1 MLHRKTWALSLV
13 LVLLLAVLAGCGM
26 GTSTAAAACNVAVSV
41 DEALAA
47 QDAGMA
53 GLMTGNV
60 SWTNDQMSSFLT
72 VLLQQNTGPNFPIKE
87 IATCFEPGG
96 KILARIDLGEGV
108 LKGSN
113 TIEAVGSIN
122 VKGGHLVVELDEA
135 SANGYTVSGPI
146 LQSISAQINAALAD
160 PSMATIINVSTGNGS
175 INLGMGG
182 M

>member
-13 LVLLLAVLAGCGM
+13 LVLLLVVLAGCGM
-26 GTSTAAAACNVAVSV
+26 GTSTAAATCNAVVSV

-72 VLLQQNTGPNFPIKE
+72 VLLQQNTGPNFPIE
-87 IATCFEPGG
+87 QIATCFEPGG

-108 LKGSN
+108 LLGSN

-122 VKGGHLVVELDEA
+122 VQDGHLVVDLDEA
-135 SANGYTVSGPI
+135 AANGFMVAGPV
-146 LQSISAQINAALAD
+146 LDAISAQINAALAD
-160 PSMATIINVSTGNGS
+160 PSMATIIDVSTDDGS
-175 INLGMGG
+175 ISLGMGG

>member
-1 MLHRKTWALSLV
+1 
-13 LVLLLAVLAGCGM
+13 M
-26 GTSTAAAACNVAVSV
+26 GTSTAAAACNAAVSV

-47 QDAGMA
+47 QDVGMA

-72 VLLQQNTGPNFPIKE
+72 VLLQQNTGPNFPIQE

-96 KILARIDLGEGV
+96 TILARINLGEGV
-108 LKGSN
+108 LLGAN

-122 VKGGHLVVELDEA
+122 VQNGHLVVDLNEA
-135 SANGYTVSGPI
+135 SANGFTVAGPI
-146 LQSISAQINAALAD
+146 LDAISSQINAALAD
-160 PSMATIINVSTGNGS
+160 PSMATIIDVSTSDGS

>member
-13 LVLLLAVLAGCGM
+13 LVLLLVVLAGCGM
-26 GTSTAAAACNVAVSV
+26 GTSTAAAACNAAVSI

-72 VLLQQNTGPNFPIKE
+72 VLLQQNTGPNFPVRE
-87 IATCFEPGG
+87 IVTCFEPGG
-96 KILARIDLGEGV
+96 KILARIDLGDGV
-108 LKGSN
+108 LRGAN

-122 VKGGHLVVELDEA
+122 VRGGNLVVDLDEA
-135 SANGYTVSGPI
+135 SANGFTVDSAI
-146 LQSISAQINAALAD
+146 LDAISAQINAALAD
-160 PSMATIINVSTGNGS
+160 PTMATIINVVTGDGTIS
-175 INLGMGG
+175 LGMGG